1 MESHNDAVKTIAAQ
15 VRIFNERKE
24 PFRIYHGSTNSTR
37 PSRRQRD
44 QMVDISSLNHV
55 LQVDTQAKFALVEP
69 NVPMDALVGAT
80 IRHGL
85 VPPVVMEFPGITA
98 GGGFAGTA
106 GESSSFRYGFF
117 DRTVSWIEIVL
128 ATGEVETAS
137 TVLKPDL
144 LYGAAASFGT
154 LGITTLLKIELKEA
168 KTHVELSYFPVNS
181 MSEALAKFKQ
191 VTKDPSID
199 YVDGILFAS
208 NAGVVCSGRLTNE
221 TCGNVQGFT
230 RPSDPW
236 FYLHAQKLLEQSSNP
251 TIESVP
257 LVDYL
262 FRYDRGAFWLGAHAF
277 KYFLTPFNRVGRWV
291 LDYFMHTRVMY
302 HALHKSGHSKKYII
316 QDIVVPYA
324 TANDFHKYVD
334 ESLGNYP
341 LWLCPI
347 HQRGTSQQAP
357 QGPLAEKPKPND
369 PEMLLNFGV
378 WGPGPSNR
386 RAFVEANRRL
396 EHRIQ
401 ELEGRKWLYA
411 HTYNTEE
418 EFWNMYDRKNYDAL
432 RAKYQATYLPNIYE
446 KVKVDVEGEEKAM
459 KDSWVVY
466 LLAIFWSI
474 WPLSGLYGVYKATL
488 GGDYLLPRD
497 VWWSGVQKLKG

>member
-1 MESHNDAVKTIAAQ
+1 
-15 VRIFNERKE
+15 
-24 PFRIYHGSTNSTR
+24 
-37 PSRRQRD
+37 
-44 QMVDISSLNHV
+44 MVDISGLNHV
-55 LQVDTQAKFALVEP
+55 LQVETEAKFALVEP
-69 NVPMDALVGAT
+69 NVPMDALVEAT
-80 IRHGL
+80 LRHGL

-137 TVLKPDL
+137 TVLRPDL

-168 KTHVELSYFPVNS
+168 KTYVELSYFPVNS
-181 MSEALAKFKQ
+181 MPEALEKLKQ
-191 VTKDPSID
+191 LTTDASID
-199 YVDGILFAS
+199 YVDGILFS
-208 NAGVVCSGRLTNE
+208 SSAGVVCSGRLTNE
-221 TCGNVQGFT
+221 VCRKVQGFS

-236 FYLHAQKLLEQSSNP
+236 FYLHVQKLLEQSPNP
-251 TIESVP
+251 TVESIP

-277 KYFLTPFNRVGRWV
+277 KYFLTPFNHIGRWV

-316 QDIVVPYA
+316 QDVVVPYA

-334 ESLGNYP
+334 ESLGHYP

-347 HQRGTSQQAP
+347 HQRGQSQQAP
-357 QGPLAEKPKPND
+357 QGPLAEKPQPND

-386 RAFVEANRRL
+386 RAFVETNRRL
-396 EHRIQ
+396 EHKIRQ
-401 ELEGRKWLYA
+401 LEGRKWLYA

-418 EFWNMYDRKNYDAL
+418 EFWEMYDRNNYDAL

-459 KDSWVVY
+459 RESWVVY

-474 WPLSGLYGVYKATL
+474 WPLSGLYGVYKATI

-497 VWWSGVQKLKG
+497 VWLSGVQK

>member
-1 MESHNDAVKTIAAQ
+1 
-15 VRIFNERKE
+15 
-24 PFRIYHGSTNSTR
+24 
-37 PSRRQRD
+37 
-44 QMVDISSLNHV
+44 MVDISSLNHV
-55 LQVDTQAKFALVEP
+55 LRVDTQDKFALVEP
-69 NVPMDALVGAT
+69 NVPMDALVDAT
-80 IRHGL
+80 LRHGL
-85 VPPVVMEFPGITA
+85 MPPVVMEFPGITA

-128 ATGEVETAS
+128 ATGEVENAS
-137 TVLKPDL
+137 TATKPDL
-144 LYGAAASFGT
+144 FYGAAASFGT

-168 KTHVELSYFPVNS
+168 KAYVELSYFSVQS
-181 MSEALAKFKQ
+181 MSEALEKFEQ
-191 VTKDPSID
+191 LTNDPLID

-208 NAGVVCSGRLTNE
+208 NAGVVCSGRLISE
-221 TCGNVQGFT
+221 ACGNVQGFS

-236 FYLHAQKLLEQSSNP
+236 FYLHAQKFLGQSSSS
-251 TIESVP
+251 TVEFVL

-262 FRYDRGAFWLGAHAF
+262 FRYDRGAFWLGAYAF
-277 KYFLTPFNRVGRWV
+277 KYFLAPFNHIGRWI

-302 HALHKSGHSKKYII
+302 HALHKSGHSTKYII

-334 ESLGNYP
+334 ESLGHYP

-347 HQRGTSQQAP
+347 HQKGRSQQAP
-357 QGPLAEKPKPND
+357 QGPLAEKPKPNE

-386 RAFVEANRRL
+386 RAFVETNRNL
-396 EHRIQ
+396 EHKIR
-401 ELEGRKWLYA
+401 ELGGKKWLYA

-418 EFWNMYDRKNYDAL
+418 EFWETYDRKSYDAL
-432 RAKYQATYLPNIYE
+432 RVKYNATYLPDIYE
-446 KVKVDVEGEEKAM
+446 KVKIDFEGEEKAVR
-459 KDSWVVY
+459 DSWIVF

-488 GGDYLLPRD
+488 GGDYLLRRD
-497 VWWSGVQKLKG
+497 IWWNRAQKVKG

>member
-1 MESHNDAVKTIAAQ
+1 MESHNAAVRTIAAR
-15 VRIFNERKE
+15 VRVFNDRKE

-37 PSRRQRD
+37 PSQRQRD
-44 QMVDISSLNHV
+44 RMIDISSLNHV

-69 NVPMDALVGAT
+69 NVPMDALVEAT
-80 IRHGL
+80 LRHGL

-137 TVLKPDL
+137 IVFKPDL

-168 KTHVELSYFPVNS
+168 KKYVKLSYFPVKS
-181 MSEALAKFKQ
+181 MSEALEKFQ
-191 VTKDPSID
+191 LVTKDPSID

-208 NAGVVCSGRLTNE
+208 NAGVVCAGRLTSE
-221 TCGNVQGFT
+221 AHDKVQGFA

-236 FYLHAQKLLEQSSNP
+236 FYLHARKLFEKSPSP
-251 TIESVP
+251 TVESIP

-262 FRYDRGAFWLGAHAF
+262 FRYDRGAFWLGAYAF
-277 KYFLTPFNRVGRWV
+277 KYFLTPFNSVGRWV

-316 QDIVVPYA
+316 QDVVVPYA
-324 TANDFHKYVD
+324 TASAFHKYVD
-334 ESLGNYP
+334 ESLGHYP

-347 HQRGTSQQAP
+347 HQRGQSEQAP
-357 QGPLAEKPKPND
+357 QGPLAERPKPQD

-378 WGPGPSNR
+378 WGPGPNNR
-386 RAFVEANRRL
+386 RAFVETNRRL
-396 EHRIQ
+396 EHKIK
-401 ELEGRKWLYA
+401 ELDGRKWLYA
-411 HTYNTEE
+411 HTYNTED
-418 EFWNMYDRKNYDAL
+418 EFWEMYDRESYDAL

-446 KVKVDVEGEEKAM
+446 KVKVDVDGEEKAM
-459 KDSWVVY
+459 RDSWVVY
-466 LLAIFWSI
+466 LLALFWSI
-474 WPLSGLYGVYKATL
+474 WPLSGLYGVYKAIF
-488 GGDYLLPRD
+488 GGDYLLPHDFR
-497 VWWSGVQKLKG
+497 WNKMQKLKE

>member
-15 VRIFNERKE
+15 VRAFNERKE

-44 QMVDISSLNHV
+44 QMVDISSLNNV
-55 LQVDTQAKFALVEP
+55 LQVDAEAKFALVEAG
-69 NVPMDALVGAT
+69 VPMDKLVAAT
-80 IRHGL
+80 LRHGL

-137 TVLKPDL
+137 TVLQPDL

-154 LGITTLLKIELKEA
+154 LGITTLLKVELKEA
-168 KTHVELSYFPVNS
+168 KTHVELSYFPVRS
-181 MSEALAKFKQ
+181 MSDAIEKFEQ
-191 VTKDPSID
+191 VTRDPSID

-208 NAGVVCSGRLTNE
+208 NAGVVCAGRLTNE
-221 TCGNVQGFT
+221 ACGDVQGFSC
-230 RPSDPW
+230 PSDPW
-236 FYLHAQKLLEQSSNP
+236 FYLHAQELLEQSTNP
-251 TIESVP
+251 TVELVP

-277 KYFLTPFNRVGRWV
+277 KYFLTPFNRIGRWL
-291 LDYFMHTRVMY
+291 LDHFMHTRVMY
-302 HALHKSGHSKKYII
+302 HALHKSGHSKQYII
-316 QDIVVPYA
+316 QDILVPYA
-324 TANDFHKYVD
+324 TANDFHKYID
-334 ESLGNYP
+334 ETLGCYP

-347 HQRGTSQQAP
+347 HERGQSQQAP
-357 QGPLAEKPKPND
+357 QGPLAERPKSKD
-369 PEMLLNFGV
+369 QRMLLNFGV

-386 RAFVEANRRL
+386 RSFVETNREL
-396 EHRIQ
+396 EHKIQ

-411 HTYNTEE
+411 HTYNTEK
-418 EFWNMYDRKNYDAL
+418 EFWEMYDRESYDAL
-432 RAKYQATYLPNIYE
+432 RAKYQATYLPSIYE
-446 KVKVDVEGEEKAM
+446 KVKVDVEGEEKAIRE
-459 KDSWVVY
+459 SWVVY

-474 WPLSGLYGVYKATL
+474 WPLSGLYGVYQATI
-488 GGDYLLPRD
+488 GGDYLLSHD
-497 VWWSGVQKLKG
+497 VWWNGVQKLKR

>member
-1 MESHNDAVKTIAAQ
+1 MESHNDAVKAIATQ
-15 VRIFNERKE
+15 VQAFSERKA

-44 QMVDISSLNHV
+44 QMVDISGLNHV
-55 LQVDTQAKFALVEP
+55 LQVESEAKFALVEP
-69 NVPMDALVGAT
+69 NVPMDALVEAT
-80 IRHGL
+80 LRHGL

-117 DRTVSWIEIVL
+117 DRIVSWIEIVL

-137 TVLKPDL
+137 TVLRPDL

-168 KTHVELSYFPVNS
+168 KTYVELSYFPVNS
-181 MSEALAKFKQ
+181 MPEALEKFKKLTTDAS
-191 VTKDPSID
+191 VD
-199 YVDGILFAS
+199 YVDGILFS
-208 NAGVVCSGRLTNE
+208 SSAGVVCSGRLTGE
-221 TCGNVQGFT
+221 ACGKVQGFA

-236 FYLHAQKLLEQSSNP
+236 FYLHAQNLLEQSPNP
-251 TIESVP
+251 TVESIP

-277 KYFLTPFNRVGRWV
+277 KYFLTPFNRIGRWV

-316 QDIVVPYA
+316 QDVVVPYA

-334 ESLGNYP
+334 ESLGHYP

-347 HQRGTSQQAP
+347 HQRGQSQQAP
-357 QGPLAEKPKPND
+357 RGPLAEKPKPND

-386 RAFVEANRRL
+386 RAFIETNRRL
-396 EHRIQ
+396 EHKIRQ
-401 ELEGRKWLYA
+401 LEGRKWLYA

-418 EFWNMYDRKNYDAL
+418 EFWEMYDRKSYDAL

-459 KDSWVVY
+459 RESWVVY

-474 WPLSGLYGVYKATL
+474 WPLSGLYGVYKATF

-497 VWWSGVQKLKG
+497 VWRSGVQKLKG

>member
-1 MESHNDAVKTIAAQ
+1 MEIHDNAVNSIAAQ
-15 VRIFNERKE
+15 VRGFNERQE
-24 PFRIYHGSTNSTR
+24 QFRIYHGSTNSTR
-37 PSRRQRD
+37 PSRLQRN
-44 QMVDISSLNHV
+44 QMVDISSLSHV

-69 NVPMDALVGAT
+69 NVPMDALVEAT
-80 IRHGL
+80 VRHGL

-117 DRTVSWIEIVL
+117 DRIVSWIEIVL

-137 TVLKPDL
+137 TVRKPDL

-168 KTHVELSYFPVNS
+168 KAYVELSYFPVNS
-181 MSEALAKFKQ
+181 ISGALEKFEQ
-191 VTKDPSID
+191 ITGDPSTD
-199 YVDGILFAS
+199 YVDGILFAAD
-208 NAGVVCSGRLTNE
+208 AGVVCSGRLTNE
-221 TCGNVQGFT
+221 VCGHVQGFA

-236 FYLHAQKLLEQSSNP
+236 FYLHAQKLLEKSSKPNLE
-251 TIESVP
+251 TIP

-262 FRYDRGAFWLGAHAF
+262 FRYDRGAFWVGAYAF
-277 KYFLTPFNRVGRWV
+277 KYFLAPFNRIGRWA
-291 LDYFMHTRVMY
+291 LDRFMHTRVLY

-316 QDIVVPYA
+316 QDVVVPYA

-347 HQRGTSQQAP
+347 HQRGQSQQAP
-357 QGPLAEKPKPND
+357 QGPLAEKPKHND
-369 PEMLLNFGV
+369 PEMLLNFGI

-386 RAFVEANRRL
+386 HTFVETNRKL
-396 EHRIQ
+396 EHKIQ
-401 ELEGRKWLYA
+401 EFEGKKWLYA

-418 EFWNMYDRKNYDAL
+418 EFWKMYDRESYDAL
-432 RAKYQATYLPNIYE
+432 RAKYHATYLPTVYE
-446 KVKVDVEGEEKAM
+446 KVKVDVDGEEKAM
-459 KDSWVVY
+459 RDSWVVY
-466 LLAIFWSI
+466 LLAVFWSI
-474 WPLSGLYGVYKATL
+474 WPLSGLYGVYKASF
-488 GGDYLLPRD
+488 GGDYLLPSN
-497 VWWSGVQKLKG
+497 VWWNRVPKLNH